1 MKAYFLDIIKTI
13 QRFSKYLDDQVL
25 FLNQRWVF
33 FDEKSDC
40 KILFIFRNDNELLIS
55 INGNVKKNKW
65 EYIDNRTI
73 LITDEEGMKLYRHGF
88 LDNSILA
95 LNRDGDDKY
104 VLFFNESKIN
114 ANFKDISD
122 IKRFL
127 EENYEKKSV
136 MNRTISRYYSKSDE
150 KKYLSP
156 NVYFCSFDSN
166 KGILEIEQTT
176 TYPNLYPGLR
186 VMIGNKVA
194 PDGKYLLGV
203 IGNIKVEKGIIVK
216 AKMI

>member
-1 MKAYFLDIIKTI
+1 MKAYILDIIKTI
-13 QRFSKYLDDQVL
+13 QRFSKYLDDQAL

-33 FDEKSDC
+33 FDDKNEC
-40 KILFIFRNDNELLIS
+40 KILFIFRNNNELLIS

-95 LNRDGDDKY
+95 LSIDGDDKY
-104 VLFFNESKIN
+104 VLFFNESKVD

-122 IKRFL
+122 IKRLL
-127 EENYEKKSV
+127 EENYGQDSV
-136 MNRTISRYYSKSDE
+136 VNRTISRYYSQE
-150 KKYLSP
+150 NNTKYLSSD
-156 NVYFCSFDSN
+156 VYFCSFDSD

-186 VMIGNKVA
+186 VFLGDKVA

-203 IGNIKVEKGIIVK
+203 IGNIKVENGIIVK